1 MRAIKAVNYSTA
13 AKAVKAGP
21 YPTMNDL
28 LTERLIREINQL
40 SGQQADAM
48 RGAAFVEM
56 NAEEMRA
63 YDERRVRL
71 RELVHELET
80 LSSRRAA

>member
-1 MRAIKAVNYSTA
+1 MRAIKAVKVIN
-13 AKAVKAGP
+13 AVKAGP
-21 YPTMNDL
+21 YPTMNDV

-40 SGQQADAM
+40 SEQQADAM

-56 NAEEMRA
+56 NEKEMRA
-63 YDERRVRL
+63 YEERRIRL
-71 RELVHELET
+71 RELVHELEA